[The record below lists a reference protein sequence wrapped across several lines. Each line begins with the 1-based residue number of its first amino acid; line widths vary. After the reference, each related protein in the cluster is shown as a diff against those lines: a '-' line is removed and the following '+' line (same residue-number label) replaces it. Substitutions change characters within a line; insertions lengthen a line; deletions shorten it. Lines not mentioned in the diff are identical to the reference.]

1 MQHGVLEPFIILG
14 CAVVGGF
21 CSSAPLGAINLWIT
35 DRILAHR
42 ESKLTWFLIGV
53 IGMDCVHASLAAWGY
68 HTFLAEGVVARWL
81 TVLGGAFLVI
91 LGALSLLK
99 RARQRRNP
107 TLDAGLRRPLQDL
120 LLGAFMCGANPA
132 FLVFWVFVINLVE
145 RQTGF
150 DILGWR
156 LAILL
161 AGIVAGDALWF
172 RVFFKLV
179 CKGHDHIR
187 PRLLA
192 MMRTTIAAAFVGCGT
207 LAMYHGFKLQ

>member
-1 MQHGVLEPFIILG
+1 MQHGMLEPFIILG
-14 CAVVGGF
+14 SAVVGGF

-42 ESKLTWFLIGV
+42 EVKLTWFLIGV

-68 HTFLAEGVVARWL
+68 HAFVAEGVVARWL

-99 RARQRRNP
+99 RVQQRHSP
-107 TLDAGLRRPLQDL
+107 TLDAGVRRPLRDL
-120 LLGAFMCGANPA
+120 LLGVFMCGANPA
-132 FLVFWVFVINLVE
+132 FLMFWVFVINLVE
-145 RQTGF
+145 RQTSV

-172 RVFFKLV
+172 RLLFKLV
-179 CKGHDHIR
+179 CKGHDHMR
-187 PRLLA
+187 PRILA
-192 MMRTTIAAAFVGCGT
+192 MVRTTIATAFVLVGT